1 MTVYTHQLI
10 ASLIAGPTEYAQTHT
25 RRIVMSIQS
34 LVSSG
39 TQFHIVSIGSTKNI
53 IMRHYTFHLYFIH
66 SCALFGNHI
75 INEQDHLFNF
85 GVCVLYV

>member
-25 RRIVMSIQS
+25 RRNVDQS

-39 TQFHIVSIGSTKNI
+39 TQSHIVSIGSTKNI
-53 IMRHYTFHLYFIH
+53 IMLHYTFHLYFIH